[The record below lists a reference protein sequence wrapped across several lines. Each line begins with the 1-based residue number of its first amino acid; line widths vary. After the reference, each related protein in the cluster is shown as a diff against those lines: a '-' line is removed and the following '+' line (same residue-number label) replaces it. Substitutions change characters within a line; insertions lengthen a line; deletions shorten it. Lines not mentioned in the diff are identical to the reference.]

1 MTSNIIDP
9 AIEKMIDQINK
20 KGFKGKISPGLV
32 LNLPKDVMEPLVVE
46 GKTDKEIADI
56 HDVSASSVFYL
67 RKFYELP
74 GAREVKKMLAC
85 VEVDWDMPI
94 EVGPDEVLEIEV
106 KLNNDGTLA
115 EVESITGKIEKMV
128 PDDTRH
134 NVTELGEEVAMTINE
149 RRVKDGLEPIKE
161 MNIMQTYEPPLLD
174 IEGEADT
181 ITPLLQGIAKHL
193 EKRGSQLVQVTVVV
207 RRVG

>member
-85 VEVDWDMPI
+85 VDPKSAA
-94 EVGPDEVLEIEV
+94 PNDEIKTSIVTHEIRGYG
-106 KLNNDGTLA
+106 LQFDS
-115 EVESITGKIEKMV
+115 VEPVFGKK
-128 PDDTRH
+128 
-134 NVTELGEEVAMTINE
+134 EEAPMTINE
-149 RRVKDGLEPIKE
+149 ARVREGLAPLKE
-161 MNIMQTYEPPLLD
+161 MTLMHTSNPPLLD
-174 IEGEADT
+174 IENQAII
-181 ITPLLQGIAKHL
+181 ITPLLQGIAKYL
-193 EKRGSQLVQVTVVV
+193 ERLGKEKVQVVVTVRKV
-207 RRVG
+207 